1 MLRFAGHEID
11 LGRKEL
17 RRGGE
22 PVHVEPQVFDLLVH
36 LIENRAR
43 VVSKDELLD
52 VVWSGRIVSEAALSS
67 RINAARR
74 ALGDDGDRQELIR
87 TIHKRGFRFMG
98 DVLDE
103 APAAAPA
110 PVPVPVP
117 AAMPAPLPGPSGSSR
132 KPSIVVLPFVDLN
145 PDAGTEYFAYG
156 LTEDI
161 IRLLA
166 RNRWLDVLSRH
177 SGAAFGD
184 RQVPLREIAAA
195 LGVRYLMQGSVLKRG
210 QNVRIV
216 ADLIC
221 AETDR
226 QLWSEIYDLPLMDIM
241 PVTEAMARQIAA
253 VMEPEMARIERELAM
268 RKPPDNL
275 DAWDSYQRGLWNL
288 WGFTKPSMDQAEEM
302 FRQAITLD
310 PSFARAYGALSY
322 VNLQRVFLSPPD
334 QRPRLLA
341 EAMRGA
347 RVAVS
352 LDDRDCMNLCVLG
365 RAHCMLG
372 EYDDAIAVL
381 EQCVEMNPS
390 FAQGYFALAF
400 ALTWCG
406 REIDALTLVERAIE
420 LSPRDPHLTS
430 FHLLRALAHF
440 ALGDLEAVVSCSRI
454 AMRLRNASHTAFA
467 LHAAALGLSGRA
479 QAAQATVEELRRR
492 VPDYSCA
499 YGRSDL
505 FFCSDQAVV
514 ERFAEGLALVGIP
527 ETAAVASGTV

>member
-36 LIENRAR
+36 LIENRGR

-52 VVWSGRIVSEAALSS
+52 AVWNGRIVSEAALSS

-98 DVLDE
+98 EVLD
-103 APAAAPA
+103 AAPEIGATA
-110 PVPVPVP
+110 PR
-117 AAMPAPLPGPSGSSR
+117 PAPGGTSR

-145 PDAGTEYFAYG
+145 PDSGTEYFAYG
-156 LTEDI
+156 LTEDV

-184 RQVPLREIAAA
+184 RSVSPREIAAA
-195 LGVRYLMQGSVLKRG
+195 LKVRYLMQGSVLRRG
-210 QNVRIV
+210 SHVRIV

-221 AETDR
+221 GETDR
-226 QLWSEIYDLPLMDIM
+226 QLWSETYDLPLMDIM
-241 PVTEAMARQIAA
+241 PVTDAMARQIAA
-253 VMEPEMARIERELAM
+253 VMEPELARIEREVAM
-268 RKPPDNL
+268 RRPPENL

-288 WGFTKPSMDQAEEM
+288 WGFTRPSMDEAEEM
-302 FRQAITLD
+302 FRQAIALE
-310 PSFARAYGALSY
+310 PGFARAHGALSY
-322 VNLQRVFLSPPD
+322 VNLQRTFISPPE
-334 QRPRLLA
+334 QRPHLLA

-347 RVAVS
+347 RTAVA

-365 RAHCMLG
+365 RAHCMLR
-372 EYDDAIAVL
+372 EHEDAVALL
-381 EQCVEMNPS
+381 EQCVELNPS

-430 FHLLRALAHF
+430 FHHLRALAHF
-440 ALGDLEAVVSCSRI
+440 VLGDLEAAVSCSRM
-454 AMRLRNASHTAFA
+454 AMRLQNVSHCTFA
-467 LHAAALGLSGRA
+467 LHASALGLIGRA
-479 QAAQATVEELRRR
+479 EAAQASVEELLRR

-499 YGRSDL
+499 YGRTDL
-505 FFCSDQAVV
+505 FFCPDPAVV
-514 ERFAEGLALVGIP
+514 DRFAEGLALAGLP
-527 ETAAVASGTV
+527 EVAAVATASGTV